1 MNLILNRLATPLTL
15 GLFAVSTISGVA
27 LFLHVGQGYFHAMHE
42 WLSIVLLAPFVLHV
56 WKNWN
61 PLVIYARR
69 GALLWPVLAS
79 VAIAVPF
86 AWPALS
92 GKQQGGSCGVTL
104 QAGCLLAKRD
114 KLRGI
119 ELARRPEE
127 LSPSVSPCRQIGVG
141 QHRGKHP
148 LCLRAL
154 RKLAQPAPRPAP
166 PRGGVHVGSG
176 VPLTH
181 HEVTGVIS
189 ATEGRMQ
196 IAQSRR

>member
-92 GKQQGGSCGVTL
+92 GKQQGGSPTIPMRIMMKAPIADLAPLLKMTPEGL
-104 QAGCLLAKRD
+104 QVALAAKGYKAASTQESIEKIAG
-114 KLRGI
+114 
-119 ELARRPEE
+119 ENART
-127 LSPSVSPCRQIGVG
+127 
-141 QHRGKHP
+141 
-148 LCLRAL
+148 AL
-154 RKLAQPAPRPAP
+154 YAVLPK
-166 PRGGVHVGSG
+166 
-176 VPLTH
+176 
-181 HEVTGVIS
+181 
-189 ATEGRMQ
+189 GR
-196 IAQSRR
+196 

>member
-1 MNLILNRLATPLTL
+1 MNAILNRLATPLTL
-15 GLFAVSTISGVA
+15 GLFAISTISGVA

-92 GKQQGGSCGVTL
+92 GKQQGGSPAIPMRIMMRAPIADLAPLLKMTPEGL
-104 QAGCLLAKRD
+104 QTALAAKGYKAASTQD
-114 KLRGI
+114 SI
-119 ELARRPEE
+119 EKISGEHART
-127 LSPSVSPCRQIGVG
+127 
-141 QHRGKHP
+141 
-148 LCLRAL
+148 AL
-154 RKLAQPAPRPAP
+154 YAVLPK
-166 PRGGVHVGSG
+166 
-176 VPLTH
+176 
-181 HEVTGVIS
+181 
-189 ATEGRMQ
+189 GR
-196 IAQSRR
+196 